1 MFNLDPFDPVDPDPQ
16 FYFNQFI
23 SLHGQLH
30 WVDKVGQDNPK

>member
-1 MFNLDPFDPVDPDPQ
+1 MFNLDPFDPFDPDPQ

-30 WVDKVGQDNPK
+30 